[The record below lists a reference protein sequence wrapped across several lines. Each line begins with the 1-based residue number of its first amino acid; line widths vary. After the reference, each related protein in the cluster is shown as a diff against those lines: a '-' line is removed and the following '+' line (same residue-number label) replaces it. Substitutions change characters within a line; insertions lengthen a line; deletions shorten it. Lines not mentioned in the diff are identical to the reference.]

1 MRKRILCLTVVCAML
16 FPIAACA
23 AADTPTRSVWCRG
36 LKRLQSAVDAGR
48 EIEWTISLH
57 PTQMAGLTEGA
68 LLLAQQLSFEGSTY
82 AAENGGGMDI
92 RLLFLENQILS
103 VSAESDADWTALTLD
118 DQTLLTQPQNA
129 AQTADDASLGALGA
143 LLLCFDYAKI
153 GQTPYL
159 SPAYSAG
166 MTLWGLASPYSSD
179 TNRLSVGSGA
189 TSHALVYEIDTDGLR
204 AILSGFIAEY
214 KDETLLL
221 PGISGEAQGDFW
233 NKARDYA
240 LHAEVSSPLKASL
253 VFGEGDLLRS
263 AKLTGTIRMNG
274 KSTPLSYT
282 YSCSVSNTRLT
293 RKYSLSFQPSG
304 GDTVSLSATYLTS
317 CSGKG
322 GAQRQI
328 SIRMSGKYD
337 GQAYAVSLE
346 EKTVNKYAI
355 DDERVLH
362 ETLTG
367 EISAQVKYGGQKIA
381 VISGTHEGVV
391 ATNKTDLAQLD
402 DTFCGSLLL
411 NGETVF
417 DGEATI
423 SLRAGSRREAP
434 AIPPDAQN
442 DAAALAAV
450 WENAAQKLI
459 SLLPDELLY
468 RISVSD

>member
-1 MRKRILCLTVVCAML
+1 MRKKILCLTMVCAML
-16 FPIAACA
+16 FPMAVIAAM
-23 AADTPTRSVWCRG
+23 DTPNRSIWCRG
-36 LKRLQSAVDAGR
+36 LKRLQSAVDAGK
-48 EIEWTISLH
+48 EIDWTISLR
-57 PTQMAGLTEGA
+57 PTQMAGMTEGA

-92 RLLFLENQILS
+92 RLLFRDNEILS
-103 VSAESDADWTALTLD
+103 VSAASGADWTALMLA

-129 AQTADDASLGALGA
+129 AQTVSDASLGTLGA
-143 LLLCFDYAKI
+143 LLLCFDYTKI

-159 SPAYSAG
+159 SPAYNAG

-189 TSHALVYEIDTDGLR
+189 TSHALVYEIDTAGLR
-204 AILSGFIAEY
+204 AILEGFIAGYEE
-214 KDETLLL
+214 ETPLL
-221 PGISGEAQGDFW
+221 PGVSEEAMNAFW

-240 LHAEVSSPLKASL
+240 LHVEATSPLKASL

-263 AKLTGTIRMNG
+263 AKLSGTIRMNG

-282 YSCSVSNTRLT
+282 YSCSVSSTRLT
-293 RKYSLSFQPSG
+293 RKYSLSYQPSG
-304 GDTVSLSATYLTS
+304 GDTVSLSVTYLTS

-346 EKTVNKYAI
+346 EKTVNKYVL

-381 VISGTHEGVV
+381 AISGTHEGVIS
-391 ATNKTDLAQLD
+391 TNKTDLAQLD
-402 DTFCGSLLL
+402 DTFCGTLLL

-417 DGEATI
+417 DGEAAI
-423 SLRAGSRREAP
+423 SLCAGSKREAP
-434 AIPPDAQN
+434 AIPLDAQN
-442 DAAALAAV
+442 DAAALAAI

-459 SLLPDELLY
+459 SLLPDELLF